1 MISRR
6 RFRRRL
12 GAVHTLRRRFGVLW
26 PVLAG
31 LAAVFVIFVSG
42 TAAYMIVEG
51 WDLFDSL
58 YMVIISLTTVGYGE
72 VHPLTRDGR
81 IVTSLILLFG
91 VGTFF
96 YLAGAIVQ
104 LMIEGHL
111 QNMFGRRWM
120 RKTIE
125 RMRGH
130 TIICGYGR
138 IGAIVA
144 REIVA
149 EGHDVVVVERSHTL
163 IEELEQKDVP
173 FVAGDATKDEVLL
186 AAGLQH
192 AKALVS
198 ALTDESANVYVTL
211 TARQMNPEIYI
222 VARSDSP
229 DHSQRLT
236 RAGANQVLFPHLY
249 GGMRMAQSVLRP
261 TVLGFMDLAM
271 RGDIEDLQMEELTI
285 SQGSP
290 VAGKDLISSQLR
302 QRYNVIVIGIK
313 KTDGKLMFN
322 PQPQAVLE
330 PGDTLI
336 LVGSKVSLNSMQA
349 ELA

>member
-1 MISRR
+1 MMNRR
-6 RFRRRL
+6 RFRRRV

-31 LAAVFVIFVSG
+31 LAAVAFIFVSG
-42 TAAYMIVEG
+42 TAAYMLVEG

-58 YMVIISLTTVGYGE
+58 YMIIISLTTVGYGE
-72 VHPLTRDGR
+72 VHPLTREGR
-81 IVTSLILLFG
+81 IVTSLVLLFG

-96 YLAGAIVQ
+96 YLAGAVVQ

-111 QNMFGRRWM
+111 QNFFGRRWM
-120 RKTIE
+120 RKSIE
-125 RMRGH
+125 KMRGH

-149 EGHDVVVVERSHTL
+149 EGHDAVVVERSHTL
-163 IEELEQKDVP
+163 IEELEQRDVP
-173 FVAGDATKDEVLL
+173 FVPGDATKDEVLL
-186 AAGLQH
+186 AAGLKN

-211 TARQMNPEIYI
+211 TARQLNPDIYI

-285 SQGSP
+285 SQTSP
-290 VAGKDLISSQLR
+290 VAGKDLISSKLR
-302 QRYNVIVIGIK
+302 QSYNVIVIGIK

-330 PGDTLI
+330 PGDTLV
-336 LVGSKVSLNSMQA
+336 LVDS
-349 ELA
+349 